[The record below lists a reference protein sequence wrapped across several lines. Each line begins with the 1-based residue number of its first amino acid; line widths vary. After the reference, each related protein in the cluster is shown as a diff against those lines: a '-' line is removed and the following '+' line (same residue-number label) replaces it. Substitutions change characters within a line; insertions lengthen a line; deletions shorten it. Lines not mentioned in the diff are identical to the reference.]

1 MKFEGESVIILQ
13 MFGEAMPNYGN
24 EIFSPTGK
32 GFYVRDYFPLHFVSH
47 LVKTAQTGP
56 FVIECEKKR
65 RANWRENGSG
75 QKNCRDRCE
84 VGNRSSPH

>member
-32 GFYVRDYFPLHFVSH
+32 GF
-47 LVKTAQTGP
+47 
-56 FVIECEKKR
+56 
-65 RANWRENGSG
+65 
-75 QKNCRDRCE
+75 
-84 VGNRSSPH
+84 